1 MPIEI
6 VLSPDYKLTSDER
19 NIIVNERYFTDP
31 TKAPNWPKRLAEN
44 PDLDPSPIAR
54 WREIAYFSSV
64 DRAIMFVMDRRV
76 KLSDANTLED
86 LARIIREFRGKL
98 AALLTV
104 EGNCK
109 G

>member
-6 VLSPDYKLTSDER
+6 PISPDYKLTSDER

-44 PDLDPSPIAR
+44 LDLDPSPIAR
-54 WREIAYFSSV
+54 WREIAYFSSG

-76 KLSDANTLED
+76 KLSDAKTMEE
-86 LARIIREFRGKL
+86 LARIIREFRG
-98 AALLTV
+98 
-104 EGNCK
+104 E
-109 G
+109 

>member
-1 MPIEI
+1 MTINI
-6 VLSPDYKLTSDER
+6 TLSPDYKLTSDER

-64 DRAIMFVMDRRV
+64 DHAIMFVMDRRI
-76 KLSDANTLED
+76 KLSDAKTLEE
-86 LARIIREFRGKL
+86 LARIIREFRGEL

-104 EGNCK
+104 EGIRR

>member
-1 MPIEI
+1 MTIEI
-6 VLSPDYKLTSDER
+6 PISPDYKLTSDER

-31 TKAPNWPKRLAEN
+31 TKAPNWTKRIAEN

-54 WREIAYFSSV
+54 WREVAYFPSV
-64 DRAIMFVMDRRV
+64 DRAIMFVMDRRI
-76 KLSDANTLED
+76 KLSDAKTLEE
-86 LARIIREFRGKL
+86 LARIIREFRGEL

-104 EGNCK
+104 EGNRK